1 MSEPLAYRMRP
12 QTLDE
17 FVGQNHLLAQGA
29 ILKQAVS
36 GKPTSLILWGPPG
49 SGKTTLAHLIASAV
63 QRPVVHINA
72 VTTGVPQLKKTL
84 SEGLMNPLLFVD
96 EIHRWNKSQQD
107 FLLPYV
113 ESGKVLLIGSTTENP
128 YYEVIGPLLS
138 RVRVL
143 KLDPLDDEDIAKI
156 IKRALSDPKGLGE
169 MSIELPDEVLAFIV
183 AYAGGDARS
192 ALNLLEDLVNVS
204 GSVDGKTTLQIPSE
218 EVLKRLPY
226 DKTGD
231 EHYQVISAF
240 IKSLRGSDIDAA
252 VYWLSRMVESGE
264 DPKFIA
270 RRMVILAAED
280 VGLADPWALMIANAG
295 FQAVT
300 EIGMPEAGLVLSEV
314 AVYLAQ
320 APKSNRT
327 SVALWEASAKVRES
341 TPPVPLHLRNA
352 SFRGAKQMGYGVGYK
367 YPHEFKAGFAAQQYL
382 PDELKN
388 AKFYEPSDIGFE
400 QRVKERMEGRKQ
412 IKENKEE

>member
-17 FVGQNHLLAQGA
+17 FVGQRHLLAQGA

-84 SEGLMNPLLFVD
+84 SEGLINPLLFVD

-143 KLDPLDDEDIAKI
+143 KLDSLDDEDIAKI
-156 IKRALSDPKGLGE
+156 IKRALSDTKGLGDL
-169 MSIELPDEVLAFIV
+169 SIELPDEVLAFIV

-204 GSVDGKTTLQIPSE
+204 NKVDGKATLQIPSE

-314 AVYLAQ
+314 AVYMAQ

-352 SFRGAKQMGYGVGYK
+352 SFKGAKQMGYGVGYK
-367 YPHEFKAGFAAQQYL
+367 YPHEFKAGFTAQQYL
-382 PDELKN
+382 PDELKDV
-388 AKFYEPSDIGFE
+388 KFYEPSEIGFE
-400 QRVKERMEGRKQ
+400 QRIKERMEGRKQ
-412 IKENKEE
+412 IKEEKEE

>member
-1 MSEPLAYRMRP
+1 MRP

-17 FVGQNHLLAQGA
+17 FVGQRHLLAQGA

-49 SGKTTLAHLIASAV
+49 SGKTTLAHLIAGAV

-84 SEGLMNPLLFVD
+84 SEGLINPLLFVD

-156 IKRALSDPKGLGE
+156 IKRALTDPKGLGE
-169 MSIELPDEVLAFIV
+169 MSIEMPDDVLAFIV

-204 GSVDGKTTLQIPSE
+204 GSADDKVTLQIPSE

-231 EHYQVISAF
+231 EHYQIISAF

-382 PDELKN
+382 PDELKD

-412 IKENKEE
+412 IKE

>member
-17 FVGQNHLLAQGA
+17 FVGQSHLLAQGA

-84 SEGLMNPLLFVD
+84 SDGLINPLLFVD

-218 EVLKRLPY
+218 EVLRRLPY

-412 IKENKEE
+412 IKKEKEE

>member
-17 FVGQNHLLAQGA
+17 FVGQRHLLAQGA

-84 SEGLMNPLLFVD
+84 SEGLINPLLFVD

-169 MSIELPDEVLAFIV
+169 MNIEMSDEVLAFIV

-204 GSVDGKTTLQIPSE
+204 GNVDGKVTLQIPSE
-218 EVLKRLPY
+218 EVLRRLPY

-352 SFRGAKQMGYGVGYK
+352 SFRGTKQMGYGVGYK

-382 PDELKN
+382 PDELKD
-388 AKFYEPSDIGFE
+388 AKFYKPSDIGFE

-412 IKENKEE
+412 IKEDK